1 MMSLPLNTAKL
12 NPTENGMIRWMDQ
25 EREMAKVGANG
36 IGKAF
41 ATRPEPDWKLLAA
54 LRIGGAYA

>member
-1 MMSLPLNTAKL
+1 MMSLPLNIAKR
-12 NPTENGMIRWMDQ
+12 NPTENGMIRRMDR

-41 ATRPEPDWKLLAA
+41 AMRPEPDWKLLVAI
-54 LRIGGAYA
+54 RIGR